1 VRERGSA
8 PGGHAQ
14 HTPLILCFVFAVAG
28 AGSASALEEPFV
40 WRDSESGCAYFLT
53 RSGGIT
59 PRLRRDGTPDC
70 PATREPASAL
80 IDDAA
85 RGLARGLDDL
95 WRELNNRFGDRSH
108 PPPQ

>member
-1 VRERGSA
+1 MYRA
-8 PGGHAQ
+8 
-14 HTPLILCFVFAVAG
+14 PLIFCVVLAIAS

-53 RSGGIT
+53 SAGGIT

-70 PATREPASAL
+70 PATREPGSAL